1 MGRTSNL
8 DKLPGVCGSA
18 CAYAYMGGVARY
30 LEEGAKLGVHR
41 FYNKAAIDNYS
52 ARQFS
57 GGDLDATQRIFAAL
71 VLYLLQMGVKAEVIG
86 LTDQAGPDEMYWIS
100 SKEAEDLQVT
110 FDPKAWTPWILE
122 PYKAGMTAS
131 SHSMDGN
138 AQTTVLCSRRAG
150 GELFLTVKSW
160 DLDYAKQMAT
170 CGRNVYHSVFGA
182 KISKQDIAAV
192 ALPGGGSALKF
203 KLPPSVPFSNPALF
217 NDLDL
222 YPMACI
228 VGFRGSQQGFAQSG
242 RLALRNCLD

>member
-1 MGRTSNL
+1 
-8 DKLPGVCGSA
+8 
-18 CAYAYMGGVARY
+18 MGGVARY

-150 GELFLTVKSW
+150 EDRRVKAS
-160 DLDYAKQMAT
+160 
-170 CGRNVYHSVFGA
+170 
-182 KISKQDIAAV
+182 KIDRK
-192 ALPGGGSALKF
+192 G
-203 KLPPSVPFSNPALF
+203 
-217 NDLDL
+217 
-222 YPMACI
+222 
-228 VGFRGSQQGFAQSG
+228 
-242 RLALRNCLD
+242 